1 MRDILLDP
9 GGELWGGCGVQGDH
23 LFEAALSGGK
33 VGAEE
38 DAAHG
43 FSHSGALVKARDVG
57 LSVLL
62 EVELAPVARGGRGKP
77 QHGPP

>member
-1 MRDILLDP
+1 MGWWYEDAFDEPEGRHALRDLKNIFLDP
-9 GGELWGGCGVQGDH
+9 GGELWGGGGVQGDH

-43 FSHSGALVKARDVG
+43 SGHSGALVKARDGNGV
-57 LSVLL
+57 SS
-62 EVELAPVARGGRGKP
+62 
-77 QHGPP
+77 